1 MSDLE
6 MKVDAFV
13 RARTPAR
20 HVEHLDRVAAM
31 ARTEDERLTALLHDL
46 VEDHLATWG
55 EVEDLLGIQA
65 AVLLPALKLL
75 TRVAEPYA
83 DYIETIASSGNELA
97 MTVKSF
103 DLLDHLAPA
112 QWPTLRDDLRERYIP
127 AIARITTAGQQL
139 ARNRTND
146 QPG

>member
-20 HVEHLDRVAAM
+20 YVEHLDRIAAM
-31 ARTEDERLTALLHDL
+31 ARTEEERLTALLHDL
-46 VEDHLATWG
+46 VEDRLASWD
-55 EVEDLLGIQA
+55 EVEELLGIRA
-65 AVLLPALKLL
+65 TVLLPALKLL

-127 AIARITTAGQQL
+127 ALARITTAGQQL
-139 ARNRTND
+139 ARNRIND